1 MFGGVEILIKKKVNL
16 WEKSVYYTKSKNMT
30 YDPINNDTK
39 NSRQPKK
46 INKKNSII
54 HEKGQSQATI
64 ESSNH
69 LNKPIKAQINP
80 SQEEKNWP

>member
-1 MFGGVEILIKKKVNL
+1 
-16 WEKSVYYTKSKNMT
+16 MT

-69 LNKPIKAQINP
+69 LNKPIKAQIILHKRKKTDHRSSN
-80 SQEEKNWP
+80 SGIYITKTN

>member
-1 MFGGVEILIKKKVNL
+1 MIQKIQDNKKNK
-16 WEKSVYYTKSKNMT
+16 
-30 YDPINNDTK
+30 
-39 NSRQPKK
+39 
-46 INKKNSII
+46 NKKNSII

-80 SQEEKNWP
+80 SQEKKN